1 MTLLPK
7 IRRSPSALT
16 GTLIILFLLLV
27 ALFAPWLAPYDRYC
41 KTRHNACW
49 HRMLN
54 TGSER
59 TATDVMCSPA

>member
-27 ALFAPWLAPYDRYC
+27 ALFAPWLAPYDPVLQ
-41 KTRHNACW
+41 N
-49 HRMLN
+49 
-54 TGSER
+54 
-59 TATDVMCSPA
+59 PAQRLLAPG

>member
-27 ALFAPWLAPYDRYC
+27 ALFAPWLAPYDPVLQNYG
-41 KTRHNACW
+41 TTPAG
-49 HRMLN
+49 
-54 TGSER
+54 TGCSTLARNGQLR
-59 TATDVMCSPA
+59 T